1 MLSYI
6 LFFYTLHIFFY
17 LYNQIMSLVY
27 VQEMPE
33 G

>member
-6 LFFYTLHIFFY
+6 LLHIFFY

>member
-1 MLSYI
+1 MLSYV
-6 LFFYTLHIFFY
+6 LLHIFFFY
-17 LYNQIMSLVY
+17 LYYQIMSLVY

>member
-6 LFFYTLHIFFY
+6 LLHIFFY
-17 LYNQIMSLVY
+17 LYYQIMSLVY